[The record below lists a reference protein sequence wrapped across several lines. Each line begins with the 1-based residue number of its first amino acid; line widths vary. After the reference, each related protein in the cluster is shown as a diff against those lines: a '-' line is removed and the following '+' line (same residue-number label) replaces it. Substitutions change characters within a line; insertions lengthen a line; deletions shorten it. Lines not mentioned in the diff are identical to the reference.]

1 MDGRV
6 STDGGHPATVGP
18 PRRRP
23 TAPLVSLSVAG
34 PPLPFPP
41 RPPSAPRGQLLGWS
55 CMEDLLGDRC
65 QCLAVT
71 QLPRGGRRP
80 PRPGLWNRTDLGWIP
95 SSLLTLGKLSV
106 RGGPVCLRVKRTP
119 PVPWHFGAV
128 RSVACGA
135 GRPAELCPQRT
146 AGAAAAALLDE
157 ALPWDRGGEAAW
169 HGDQGVLPT
178 LATGDEPGQVGL
190 RGAARA
196 VTP

>member
-1 MDGRV
+1 MPRAAPSAGRRVHPARPPPRARGSALAQRARSWMDGRV

-18 PRRRP
+18 PRCRP

-34 PPLPFPP
+34 PPLPFPL

-80 PRPGLWNRTDLGWIP
+80 PCPGLWNRTDLGWIP

-106 RGGPVCLRVKRTP
+106 RGGPVCLRVKQTP

-146 AGAAAAALLDE
+146 AGGGRRRAA
-157 ALPWDRGGEAAW
+157 G
-169 HGDQGVLPT
+169 
-178 LATGDEPGQVGL
+178 
-190 RGAARA
+190 
-196 VTP
+196 